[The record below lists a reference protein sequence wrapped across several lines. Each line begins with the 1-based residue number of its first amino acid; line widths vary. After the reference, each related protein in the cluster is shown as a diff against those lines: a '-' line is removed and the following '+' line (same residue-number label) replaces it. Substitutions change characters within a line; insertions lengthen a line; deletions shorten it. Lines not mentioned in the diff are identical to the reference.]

1 MWLVQ
6 GPFEA
11 MELCDA
17 MDDVTCIITL
27 FGGMTGETGHA
38 AKRCAAMEHPP
49 NQVCRSV
56 DVQCGTPMR
65 NDASQCLA

>member
-1 MWLVQ
+1 MQ

-17 MDDVTCIITL
+17 MNITCIITL

-38 AKRCAAMEHPP
+38 AKRCADMEHPP
-49 NQVCRSV
+49 DQVLVTIS
-56 DVQCGTPMR
+56 
-65 NDASQCLA
+65 

>member
-1 MWLVQ
+1 MWLIQ

-17 MDDVTCIITL
+17 MDDGVTCVITL

-49 NQVCRSV
+49 NQVGV
-56 DVQCGTPMR
+56 DP
-65 NDASQCLA
+65 

>member
-1 MWLVQ
+1 MRDLLLPQ

-17 MDDVTCIITL
+17 MNITCIITL

-38 AKRCAAMEHPP
+38 AKRCADMEHPP
-49 NQVCRSV
+49 DQVCSRPSPHL
-56 DVQCGTPMR
+56 DSMPILG
-65 NDASQCLA
+65 DGL